1 MKDSFEGEHVF
12 QLELKGLRHT
22 LEWTQLQRECL
33 LDQLDLLRLE
43 NQRLQDRIGDLERL
57 VDELKQQERL
67 F

>member
-1 MKDSFEGEHVF
+1 MKDSFEGEHAF
-12 QLELKGLRHT
+12 QLELNGLRHT
-22 LEWTQLQRECL
+22 LEWTHIQRERL

>member
-1 MKDSFEGEHVF
+1 MKDSFEGEHAF

-22 LEWTQLQRECL
+22 LEWTHIQRERL